1 MERIE
6 AIREERSSILI
17 AVFVNGFAG
26 GWKMAVAE
34 AFKGALDIKLT
45 QRMVGGKKQ
54 MVWTQGRIFDFKQGD
69 TIHDVHAPCS
79 VWREAM
85 EHLTL
90 MVQVLEASPSVYVN
104 QETITIEGA
113 ITART
118 QKPEGQPKDKVFE
131 GLTIDRQRFSPGFVR
146 FELYLPND
154 DRSAVK
160 KAGIYETTQEDFIAF
175 LQTGVVRTKENE
187 VHDVTKRPG

>member
-6 AIREERSSILI
+6 AIREERSPILI
-17 AVFVNGFAG
+17 AVFVNGLAS

-34 AFKGALDIKLT
+34 AFKDALDIKLT
-45 QRMVGGKKQ
+45 QRIVGGKKQ
-54 MVWTQGRIFDFKQGD
+54 MIWTQGRIFDFKQGD
-69 TIHDVHAPCS
+69 TIHDVHTPFS

-90 MVQVLEASPSVYVN
+90 MVQVLEATPSVYVN
-104 QETITIEGA
+104 QETITIEGS

-118 QKPEGQPKDKVFE
+118 QKSEEQPKDKVLE

-154 DRSAVK
+154 DRSALK
-160 KAGIYETTQEDFIAF
+160 KAGIYETTQENFIVF

-187 VHDVTKRPG
+187 VYDLTKRQG